1 MKDKENKTSKKAV
14 FFSFGQLADLTAY
27 QTFTFL
33 VFTFYYAVVG
43 INVVLIS
50 IGFIIWSIWNSLND
64 PMLGYLSDRTHT
76 KWGRRFPYI
85 MVALVPLAIIMLF
98 IFSPPIAFGLTDEI
112 TNFIYFLIVIIV
124 FELFYTMYSLN
135 VTSLFPEVF
144 LTSEERIKAN
154 NIRQIFS
161 IIGLIVAFIL
171 PSLFITD
178 YSDPNSLGQYQ
189 IFGIVCLIIIIA
201 CGLIFLKFGPKEKT
215 EFQED
220 YKNAPSFV
228 DSIKMC
234 VKSKSFRWYIP
245 AEIANWFVFGMLPI
259 IIPLYGKFVLGL
271 QDSLLISLL
280 LGFAFI
286 SAALFITILWKPLV
300 RKMGNKKAWILSM
313 SIWILTLLPLMII
326 NDFISGM
333 IVFFL
338 MGIGLSGSLYII
350 DLVVAD
356 IIDEDEVETGMRREA
371 AYYGVNALFL
381 RMTTVL
387 VFLAISSVFTSV
399 GWAVFEPDVITEEII
414 FGLRALIVIFPA
426 IALGIGILAI
436 YKYPLDGERLIKVKE
451 EVRKI
456 HEGKISVKKKS

>member
-1 MKDKENKTSKKAV
+1 
-14 FFSFGQLADLTAY
+14 
-27 QTFTFL
+27 
-33 VFTFYYAVVG
+33 
-43 INVVLIS
+43 
-50 IGFIIWSIWNSLND
+50 
-64 PMLGYLSDRTHT
+64 
-76 KWGRRFPYI
+76 
-85 MVALVPLAIIMLF
+85 MLF

-112 TNFIYFLIVIIV
+112 TNFIYFLIVIMV
-124 FELFYTMYSLN
+124 FELLYTMYSLN

-189 IFGIVCLIIIIA
+189 IFGIVCLVIIIA

-220 YKNAPSFV
+220 YKYSLGFI
-228 DSIKMC
+228 DSIKTC

-245 AEIANWFVFGMLPI
+245 AEIANWFVFGMLPT

-280 LGFAFI
+280 LGLAFI

-300 RKMGNKKAWILSM
+300 RKIGNKKAWILSM
-313 SIWILTLLPLMII
+313 SIWILTLVPLMII

-338 MGIGLSGSLYII
+338 MGIGLAGSLYII

-356 IIDEDEVETGMRREA
+356 IIDEDEVNTGMRREA

-387 VFLAISSVFTSV
+387 IFLAISSVFTSV
-399 GWAVFEPDVITEEII
+399 GWAVFEPNVITQEII
-414 FGLRALIVIFPA
+414 FGLKALIVIFPA

-451 EVRKI
+451 ELKKI
-456 HEGKISVKKKS
+456 HEEKITWKKKKS